1 MCYCFSIMTTAGS
14 KMKNTTALFAT
25 LGTFRTLI
33 VFNWVFGALIFA
45 LLAISF
51 QAEEWTWRALGVG
64 AVAGHESV
72 VAGMRA
78 IMVIGI
84 VGTPIAY
91 VVFSRLLRI
100 VESVR
105 TGEPFTMGNAGRLR
119 TIAWALLGLELLHIC
134 VVAIASAASTKEMP
148 LRINGNFDLTGWLAI
163 LLLFVLAQVFLK
175 ERACARIWRARS
187 DGHSGQARRPAA
199 RPAYDADR
207 ARRARRHHAREPVDP
222 EDRQGAGY
230 PLLDA

>member
-1 MCYCFSIMTTAGS
+1 
-14 KMKNTTALFAT
+14 MKHSTALPAT
-25 LGTFRTLI
+25 WVTLRILI
-33 VFNWVFGALIFA
+33 VLNWILGALIFA

-91 VVFSRLLRI
+91 VVFSKLLRI

-105 TGEPFTMGNAGRLR
+105 TGEPFTVDNAGRL
-119 TIAWALLGLELLHIC
+119 HC
-134 VVAIASAASTKEMP
+134 VVATASAVSTKEVP

-163 LLLFVLAQVFLK
+163 LLLFVLAQVFL
-175 ERACARIWRARS
+175 EGTRM
-187 DGHSGQARRPAA
+187 
-199 RPAYDADR
+199 
-207 ARRARRHHAREPVDP
+207 REDLEGTV
-222 EDRQGAGY
+222 
-230 PLLDA
+230 

>member
-1 MCYCFSIMTTAGS
+1 MRPS
-14 KMKNTTALFAT
+14 TALLAT
-25 LGTFRTLI
+25 WVTLRILLALNWILG
-33 VFNWVFGALIFA
+33 VLIFA

-64 AVAGHESV
+64 GHEGV
-72 VAGMRA
+72 VAGMRT

-105 TGEPFTMGNAGRLR
+105 TGEPFTVDNAGRLR
-119 TIAWALLGLELLHIC
+119 TIAWALLGLEFLHIC
-134 VVAIASAASTKEMP
+134 VVAIASAVSTKEVP

-163 LLLFVLAQVFLK
+163 LLLFVLAQVFL
-175 ERACARIWRARS
+175 EGTRM
-187 DGHSGQARRPAA
+187 
-199 RPAYDADR
+199 
-207 ARRARRHHAREPVDP
+207 REDLEGTV
-222 EDRQGAGY
+222 
-230 PLLDA
+230 

>member
-1 MCYCFSIMTTAGS
+1 MITTELR
-14 KMKNTTALFAT
+14 MKRSTALFAT
-25 LGTFRTLI
+25 WVTLRVLI
-33 VFNWVFGALIFA
+33 VLNWIFGALIFA

-84 VGTPIAY
+84 AGTPIAY

-105 TGEPFTMGNAGRLR
+105 TGEPFTMDNAGRLR
-119 TIAWALLGLELLHIC
+119 TIAWALLGLELLHIF
-134 VVAIASAASTKEMP
+134 VVAIASAVSTKEVP

-163 LLLFVLAQVFLK
+163 LLLFVLAQVFL
-175 ERACARIWRARS
+175 EGTRM
-187 DGHSGQARRPAA
+187 
-199 RPAYDADR
+199 
-207 ARRARRHHAREPVDP
+207 REDLEGTV
-222 EDRQGAGY
+222 
-230 PLLDA
+230 

>member
-1 MCYCFSIMTTAGS
+1 MIISQAAMKHSTTLLA
-14 KMKNTTALFAT
+14 TWVALRVLT
-25 LGTFRTLI
+25 VL
-33 VFNWVFGALIFA
+33 NWILGALIFA

-51 QAEEWTWRALGVG
+51 QAEAWTWRALGIG
-64 AVAGHESV
+64 TAAGHESA

-105 TGEPFTMGNAGRLR
+105 TGEPFTMDNAGRLR

-134 VVAIASAASTKEMP
+134 VVAIASAVSTNEVP
-148 LRINGNFDLTGWLAI
+148 LRINSNFDLTGWLAI
-163 LLLFVLAQVFLK
+163 LLLFVLAQVFL
-175 ERACARIWRARS
+175 EGTRM
-187 DGHSGQARRPAA
+187 
-199 RPAYDADR
+199 
-207 ARRARRHHAREPVDP
+207 
-222 EDRQGAGY
+222 RQDLEGTV
-230 PLLDA
+230 

>member
-1 MCYCFSIMTTAGS
+1 MSVPKPSLRHS
-14 KMKNTTALFAT
+14 KGPLAT
-25 LGTFRTLI
+25 WVTLRILLVLNWILGT
-33 VFNWVFGALIFA
+33 LIFA

-72 VAGMRA
+72 VAGMRV

-84 VGTPIAY
+84 VGTPIAW

-105 TGEPFTMGNAGRLR
+105 TGEPFTMDNAGRLR

-134 VVAIASAASTKEMP
+134 VVAIASAVSTKEVP
-148 LRINGNFDLTGWLAI
+148 LRINGDFDLTGWLAI
-163 LLLFVLAQVFLK
+163 LLLFVLAQVFL
-175 ERACARIWRARS
+175 EGTRM
-187 DGHSGQARRPAA
+187 
-199 RPAYDADR
+199 
-207 ARRARRHHAREPVDP
+207 REDL
-222 EDRQGAGY
+222 QGTV
-230 PLLDA
+230 

>member
-1 MCYCFSIMTTAGS
+1 MITS
-14 KMKNTTALFAT
+14 KPTIKHSTALLTSRVT
-25 LGTFRTLI
+25 LRILI
-33 VFNWVFGALIFA
+33 VLNWTLGALIFA

-64 AVAGHESV
+64 AIAGHESV

-105 TGEPFTMGNAGRLR
+105 TGKPFTMDNAGWLR
-119 TIAWALLGLELLHIC
+119 TIAWALFGLELLHIC
-134 VVAIASAASTKEMP
+134 VVAIASAISTKEVP

-163 LLLFVLAQVFLK
+163 LLLFVLAQVFL
-175 ERACARIWRARS
+175 EGTRM
-187 DGHSGQARRPAA
+187 
-199 RPAYDADR
+199 
-207 ARRARRHHAREPVDP
+207 REDLEGTV
-222 EDRQGAGY
+222 
-230 PLLDA
+230 